1 MLFVLPLGQK
11 MTVQKK
17 SILDRDH
24 GHEEPSSAAERE
36 TAREPSSVAESAAER
51 GAERDRACVRDHAS
65 KVK

>member
-11 MTVQKK
+11 MTVKKK

-24 GHEEPSSAAERE
+24 GHEEPS
-36 TAREPSSVAESAAER
+36 SAAER

>member
-1 MLFVLPLGQK
+1 
-11 MTVQKK
+11 MTVKKK

-36 TAREPSSVAESAAER
+36 TTREPSSVAER